1 MKKNIYKLYAF
12 AALLTLSA
20 CSSDE
25 AVDTVDTANVDKTL
39 VAMTFTASQEG
50 EGSTRTYVN
59 EVDNANNKT
68 RVYWSGQD
76 KISVFDVKGSVGKC
90 FELSSGGGSKNG
102 VFSGTASDEAEKY
115 TAVYPYTEGAVL
127 NNDGSVSNVVL
138 PSTQTATAG
147 SFDPNAALMMAE
159 STTENKNSLS
169 FKNVIG
175 LVKVK
180 PEFACSK
187 IIIRPSDKTAVLA
200 GKGKLIY
207 NGGEPTIDFS
217 GSDEKSYIITL
228 EGNIEANKDYYIAV
242 PAATLN
248 EKWSIT
254 FVSSD
259 DKVYIRQSDRSI
271 TFERKKV
278 IDLGTFTEDG
288 TYWVSGESGI
298 VEPSQEIDLGLQI
311 QIDGNNYKV
320 IFAKSNLTALGLAEN
335 ETDFGDYFAWGATE
349 PWLTD
354 YTRAADG
361 SVTSPIWKSSQ
372 YNTYD
377 WATVPYRNGTN
388 NNCDKYTVD
397 GVQLDVNKDDA
408 ARLILGG
415 NWQIPTKE
423 IWSKLIESNQTLVN
437 WGNSGNKTYDTIDGI
452 KGLKISKC
460 EYDETYIFLPAA
472 SDIYQTKCF
481 QPGTYTNYW
490 SSNAKSEVAA
500 YNLGCLNDG
509 IVTNYIHWR
518 SYGLPIRPIRL
529 VEVQ

>member
-12 AALLTLSA
+12 ATLLTLSA
-20 CSSDE
+20 CSSD
-25 AVDTVDTANVDKTL
+25 DTVGQENVEEKL
-39 VAMTFTASQEG
+39 VSMTFTASQEG
-50 EGSTRTYVN
+50 EGGTRTYVN
-59 EVDNANNKT
+59 EVDNENNKT

-90 FELSSGGGSKNG
+90 FELSSGGGSKKG
-102 VFSGTASDEAEKY
+102 VFSGTASDEVDKY

-127 NNDGSVSNVVL
+127 NDDGSVSNVVL

-159 STTENKNSLS
+159 STTENKKSLS

-180 PEFACSK
+180 PGFACSK

-200 GKGKLIY
+200 GKGKLTY
-207 NGGEPTIDFS
+207 NSGEPKIDFS
-217 GSDEKSYIITL
+217 ESDEKSYIITL

-278 IDLGTFTEDG
+278 IDLGTFTEG
-288 TYWVSGESGI
+288 ATYWVSGESGI

-311 QIDGNNYKV
+311 QMDGNNYKV
-320 IFAKSNLTALGLAEN
+320 IFAKSNLTALGLAAN

-354 YTRAADG
+354 YKRAADG
-361 SVTSPIWKSSQ
+361 SVTSVIWKSSK
-372 YNTYD
+372 YNTYN
-377 WATVPYRNGTN
+377 WSTVPYKASDADKCDEYTN
-388 NNCDKYTVD
+388 NGDKLNVT
-397 GVQLDVNKDDA
+397 KDDA

-415 NWQIPTKE
+415 NWQIPTKD
-423 IWSKLIESNQTLVN
+423 IWEKLYDSGSGIYN
-437 WGNSGNKTYDTIDGI
+437 WQETTDNGNKGYKVTSTSNN
-452 KGLKISKC
+452 KW
-460 EYDETYIFLPAA
+460 IFLSYAGYVIGSSPKSAI
-472 SDIYQTKCF
+472 SD
-481 QPGTYTNYW
+481 GLYW
-490 SSNAKSEVAA
+490 SGTAFSGVSAF
-500 YNLGCLNDG
+500 NLVFSRAGVNTQDNRNRC
-509 IVTNYIHWR
+509 
-518 SYGLPIRPIRL
+518 YGLAVRPVRL
-529 VEVQ
+529 ELVTP

>member
-1 MKKNIYKLYAF
+1 MKKNIYKLYAL

-20 CSSDE
+20 CSSDD
-25 AVDTVDTANVDKTL
+25 AVETVDQANEEEKL
-39 VAMTFTASQEG
+39 VSMTFTASQEG
-50 EGSTRTYVN
+50 EGSTRTYVS
-59 EVDNANNKT
+59 EVDENKT
-68 RVYWSGQD
+68 RVYWTSQD
-76 KISVFDVKGSVGKC
+76 KISVFDVKGSEGKC
-90 FELSSGGGSKNG
+90 FELSSGGDSKKG

-159 STTENKNSLS
+159 STMENKTSLS

-200 GKGKLIY
+200 GKGKLTY
-207 NGGEPTIDFS
+207 NGGEPKIDFS
-217 GSDEKSYIITL
+217 GSNEKSYIITL

-242 PAATLN
+242 PAATLS

-278 IDLGTFTEDG
+278 IDLGTFAEDG

-298 VEPSQEIDLGLQI
+298 VDASQEIDLGLQI

-320 IFAKSNLTALGLAEN
+320 IFAKSNLTALGLAAD
-335 ETDFGDYFAWGATE
+335 ETDFGDYFAWAATE

-361 SVTSPIWKSSQ
+361 SVTSLIWKSSK
-372 YNTYD
+372 YNTYN
-377 WATVPYRNGTN
+377 WSTVPYKAPGADECDEYTN
-388 NNCDKYTVD
+388 DSDELNVT
-397 GVQLDVNKDDA
+397 KDDA

-415 NWQIPTKE
+415 EWQIPSLQIWTELMIQIPSAWEEDKIGCRFTKDDK
-423 IWSKLIESNQTLVN
+423 S
-437 WGNSGNKTYDTIDGI
+437 
-452 KGLKISKC
+452 
-460 EYDETYIFLPAA
+460 IFLPAA
-472 SDIYQTKCF
+472 GFFDGIECKDVGY
-481 QPGTYTNYW
+481 GGNYR
-490 SSNAKSEVAA
+490 SSIAKSNTDV
-500 YNLGCLNDG
+500 YNLCFVNGSVYSH
-509 IVTNYIHWR
+509 IYVRY
-518 SYGLPIRPIRL
+518 YGFSIRPIRL
-529 VEVQ
+529 VKISE

>member
-50 EGSTRTYVN
+50 EGSTRTYVS
-59 EVDNANNKT
+59 EVYNANNKT
-68 RVYWSGQD
+68 IVYWTSQD

-90 FELSSGGGSKNG
+90 FELSSGGDSKKG
-102 VFSGTASDEAEKY
+102 VFSGTASDEADKY

-159 STTENKNSLS
+159 STTENKKSLS

-175 LVKVK
+175 LVKVN
-180 PEFACSK
+180 PGFACSK

-200 GKGKLIY
+200 GKGKLTY
-207 NGGEPTIDFS
+207 NSGEPKIDFS
-217 GSDEKSYIITL
+217 ESDEKSYIITL

-278 IDLGTFTEDG
+278 IDLGTFKTAD
-288 TYWVSGESGI
+288 TPWVSGESGI
-298 VEPSQEIDLGLQI
+298 VESSQEIDLGLEI
-311 QIDGNNYKV
+311 QISGTNYKV

-372 YNTYD
+372 YNTYN
-377 WATVPYRNGTN
+377 WATVPYKDPNADECNEYTN
-388 NNCDKYTVD
+388 DGDKLNVT
-397 GVQLDVNKDDA
+397 KDDA

-415 NWQIPTKE
+415 EWQIPTLQ
-423 IWSKLIESNQTLVN
+423 IWTELMTQTSSA
-437 WGNSGNKTYDTIDGI
+437 WEED
-452 KGLKISKC
+452 KIGYRFTKDDKS
-460 EYDETYIFLPAA
+460 IFLPAA
-472 SDIYQTKCF
+472 GFFDGIECKDVRY
-481 QPGTYTNYW
+481 GGNYR
-490 SSNAKSEVAA
+490 SSIAKSNKDV
-500 YNLGCLNDG
+500 YNLCFINVSVYSH
-509 IVTNYIHWR
+509 IYVRY
-518 SYGLPIRPIRL
+518 YGFSIRPIRL
-529 VEVQ
+529 AKISD

>member
-1 MKKNIYKLYAF
+1 MKKNIYKLYAL
-12 AALLTLSA
+12 ATLLTLSA
-20 CSSDE
+20 CSSD
-25 AVDTVDTANVDKTL
+25 DTVGQENVEEKL
-39 VAMTFTASQEG
+39 VSMTFTASQEG
-50 EGSTRTYVN
+50 EGGTRTYVN
-59 EVDNANNKT
+59 EVDNENNKT

-102 VFSGTASDEAEKY
+102 VFSGTASDEAENY

-159 STTENKNSLS
+159 STTENKKSLS

-175 LVKVK
+175 LVKVR

-200 GKGKLIY
+200 GKGKLTY

-248 EKWSIT
+248 AKWSIT
-254 FVSSD
+254 FVSND

-278 IDLGTFTEDG
+278 IDLGTFKTEG
-288 TYWVSGESGI
+288 TPWVSGERGI
-298 VEPSQEIDLGLQI
+298 VDPNDEIDLDLQI
-311 QIDGNNYKV
+311 NIDGTNYKV

-349 PWLTD
+349 PWCSDLVVSND
-354 YTRAADG
+354 IEVKSWLFGKKEGYTIDNCP
-361 SVTSPIWKSSQ
+361 SW
-372 YNTYD
+372 
-377 WATVPYRNGTN
+377 N
-388 NNCDKYTVD
+388 NNDKYVST
-397 GVQLDVNKDDA
+397 GFLKKEYDA
-408 ARLILGG
+408 AHIILGG
-415 NWQIPTKE
+415 TWQLPTQE
-423 IWSKLIESNQTLVN
+423 IWEKMYQTYQSSYEMKN
-437 WGNSGNKTYDTIDGI
+437 G
-452 KGLKISKC
+452 GLKMTKITDNTI
-460 EYDETYIFLPAA
+460 YLFLPA
-472 SDIYQTKCF
+472 
-481 QPGTYTNYW
+481 PGYATSTSVGALLGSAGYYW
-490 SSNAKSEVAA
+490 SCSAYLSEYA
-500 YNLGCLNDG
+500 YYIHFYPNDG
-509 IVTNYIHWR
+509 NVHVIDYRRREV
-518 SYGLPIRPIRL
+518 GLPIRPVRL
-529 VEVQ
+529 VLVTP